1 MLTLRGFSA
10 WIVVDGEPVPQY
22 LVAEDTKA
30 SKVSCWIPGEAGQ
43 KFSVCWKDHGG
54 KVDSCGFISLDGL
67 TVPGRFLFGTGE
79 ASRSGVRSSATT
91 ERPFI
96 FQNIEE
102 GEDEPLNQSVNKDA
116 GMITLRIKRIQRV
129 AGRPANPLQELPNST
144 TGKRKAGDLSVGFG
158 EDTQTFDQFAY
169 TWSVRP
175 YEKDGPVGGKT
186 PHTFVTFTFRYR
198 TREWLQM
205 QGIMPESD
213 APLTP
218 PVTRASMRRVS
229 SAPAVQVSMPQE
241 TTLITPRASPTPG
254 PSPPKKRLKTSV
266 DAKPYLAGGPRRPRR
281 PSADMRRTVSFQ
293 VPSRQ
298 FSGEQILVFDAL
310 EEEDDNGDPD
320 WAP

>member
-10 WIVVDGEPVPQY
+10 WIVVDGKPVPQY

-30 SKVSCWIPGEAGQ
+30 ARVSCWIPGDAGQ
-43 KFSVCWKDHGG
+43 KFSVFWKDHGG

-67 TVPGRFLFGTGE
+67 VVPGRFLFGDGE
-79 ASRSGVRSSATT
+79 TSRSGVRSSATT

-102 GEDEPLNQSVNKDA
+102 DEPLNQSVNKDV

-144 TGKRKAGDLSVGFG
+144 LGKRKAGDLCVSFG
-158 EDTQTFDQFAY
+158 EDTQTFEQFAY

-175 YEKDGPVGGKT
+175 YEKDGPVDGKI
-186 PHTFVTFTFRYR
+186 PKTFVTFTFRYR

-213 APLTP
+213 APTP
-218 PVTRASMRRVS
+218 RPVTRASMRRVS
-229 SAPAVQVSMPQE
+229 SAPAVQVSAPQE
-241 TTLITPRASPTPG
+241 TALITPRASPTP
-254 PSPPKKRLKTSV
+254 PNKRLKTSV
-266 DAKPYLAGGPRRPRR
+266 EEKPYLA
-281 PSADMRRTVSFQ
+281 AVS
-293 VPSRQ
+293 P
-298 FSGEQILVFDAL
+298 LL
-310 EEEDDNGDPD
+310 
-320 WAP
+320 

>member
-10 WIVVDGEPVPQY
+10 WIVVDGKPVPQY
-22 LVAEDTKA
+22 LVAEDTKT

-43 KFSVCWKDHGG
+43 KFTVCWKDHGG

-67 TVPGRFLFGTGE
+67 VVPGRFLFGNGE

-91 ERPFI
+91 ERPFV
-96 FQNIEE
+96 FQNIEG
-102 GEDEPLNQSVNKDA
+102 GEDEPLNQTVNKDA

-144 TGKRKAGDLSVGFG
+144 TGKRKAGDISVGFG

-175 YEKDGPVGGKT
+175 YEKDGPANGNT
-186 PHTFVTFTFRYR
+186 PKTFVTFTFRYR

-213 APLTP
+213 VPPTP
-218 PVTRASMRRVS
+218 PVIRASMRRIS
-229 SAPAVQVSMPQE
+229 SAPAVQVSVPQE
-241 TTLITPRASPTPG
+241 ATLITPRASPTP
-254 PSPPKKRLKTSV
+254 PKKRLKTSV
-266 DAKPYLAGGPRRPRR
+266 DEKPYMAGGRRPRR
-281 PSADMRRTVSFQ
+281 PSTDMRRTVSFQ
-293 VPSRQ
+293 VPRRE

-310 EEEDDNGDPD
+310 EEEDDSGDAD
-320 WAP
+320 WTP